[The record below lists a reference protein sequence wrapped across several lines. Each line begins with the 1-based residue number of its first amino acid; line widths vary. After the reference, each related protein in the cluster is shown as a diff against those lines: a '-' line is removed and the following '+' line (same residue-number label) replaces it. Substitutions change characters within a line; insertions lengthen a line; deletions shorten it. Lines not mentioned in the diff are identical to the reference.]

1 MKNKPENIERAQ
13 RLVAPDPI
21 PEATEPEPSALDG
34 DAASNVEDDATST
47 DETPLDE
54 NAAVGAEPD
63 VASQTTE
70 A

>member
-54 NAAVGAEPD
+54 NA
-63 VASQTTE
+63 VAIDAPETSE